1 MSSKNL
7 LNNILG
13 ALVLEQR
20 QLLFRLAWPAL
31 NDSSLVNKEG
41 ITSRPVI
48 RLHLQDLLLL
58 LAAYIMLSLFCSGN
72 FIFVLALEEDIYK
85 NCENGTFFF
94 LQMNTMILDFIWLNE
109 QAYAH

>member
-20 QLLFRLAWPAL
+20 QLLFRLAWLAL
-31 NDSSLVNKEG
+31 YDSSLVNKEG

-48 RLHLQDLLLL
+48 RLHLQDRLP
-58 LAAYIMLSLFCSGN
+58 LAALLRHFCGGN
-72 FIFVLALEEDIYK
+72 FIFVLALEQDIATYK
-85 NCENGTFFF
+85 STKVEHGIFYFV
-94 LQMNTMILDFIWLNE
+94 Q
-109 QAYAH
+109 